1 MYCVIMAGGSGT
13 RFWPRSRH
21 KHPKQFLNISGK
33 RSLIKS
39 TLDRFHGFIEWDH
52 MFIAARD
59 GHQEIMKS
67 QKLKVPSSNI
77 IYEPVGKNT
86 APCVGLAALHVQ
98 KRDKAGTLIV
108 TPADHLIRKRERFKK
123 TILLGHKI
131 AKEKR
136 GLVTIGIRPNHPSTG
151 YGYIQVSDP
160 LKINGPI
167 EAYHVKT
174 FAEKPNIETAKRF
187 LESGDFF
194 WNSGIFIFRADVLFE
209 AIEEHLPDLYDGLME
224 LKRYL
229 DRPNYAEV
237 LNRVYHQIKSVSL
250 DYGIMEKAANVYSIR
265 GDFYWND
272 LGSWEQVYSIS
283 NKDRNKNVISGDA
296 VLLDVHN
303 SYVTSSR
310 GVVAV
315 VGLDNVVVVQEGGAT
330 LVCPRDRLEDVKQ
343 VVSQMKQKKYNKY
356 L

>member
-13 RFWPRSRH
+13 RFWPRSRQ
-21 KHPKQFLNISGK
+21 KRPKQFLNISGK

-39 TLDRFHGFIEWDH
+39 TLDRFHRFIEWDH

-59 GHQEIMKS
+59 GLQEAIGEL
-67 QKLKVPSSNI
+67 KLKVPASNI

-108 TPADHLIRKRERFKK
+108 TPADHLIRKNERFKK
-123 TILLGHKI
+123 TIVLGHQI
-131 AKEKR
+131 AKEQR
-136 GLVTIGIRPNHPSTG
+136 GLVTIGITPDRPATG
-151 YGYIQVSDP
+151 YGYIQVADP
-160 LKINGPI
+160 MKTKGSID
-167 EAYHVKT
+167 AYHVKT
-174 FAEKPNIETAKRF
+174 FAEKPNVETAKRF

-224 LKRYL
+224 IKRHM
-229 DRPNYAEV
+229 DRPDYEEV
-237 LNRVYHQIKSVSL
+237 LNRVYHQIRSISL
-250 DYGIMEKAANVYSIR
+250 DYGIMENASNVYSIR

-272 LGSWEQVYSIS
+272 LGSWEQVYGIRR
-283 NKDRNKNVISGDA
+283 KDADRNVVSGDA
-296 VLLDVHN
+296 VLVDVN
-303 SYVTSSR
+303 DSFVSSSK

-330 LVCPRDRLEDVKQ
+330 LVCSRDRVEDVKQ
-343 VVSQMKQKKYNKY
+343 AVGQLKQKKFKKY